1 MIAAHPDVLALIA
14 AGRAAGSLP
23 FEAMA
28 PEQARQAYAARRS
41 LVQEPPDE
49 VAELRDITIN
59 GPGGPLPLRLY
70 RGAGT
75 DMDAALPCLIYLH
88 GGGWVLGNL
97 DSHDGICCRL
107 ANEAQC
113 CVVAVEY
120 RLAPEHRFPA
130 AVEDS
135 SPPLKYASQQATML
149 RIDPWRIAVGG
160 DSAGGN
166 LAAVLSLMAR
176 DGQLPQVLHQVLL
189 YPAVDLSVEGESYK
203 ATTDGMTITPETMRY
218 FIDHYTPDPASR
230 EDWRS
235 SPLKSSSLAGAPAA
249 LVMTCGHD
257 PLREEGRAY
266 ARRLE
271 QEGVPVTT
279 LHMSAHTHGMLTLS
293 KVISASAGVL
303 AFIGAHLRD
312 VFDAAH
318 QNVRG
323 VDQA

>member
-1 MIAAHPDVLALIA
+1 MIAPHPDVLALIA

-28 PEQARQAYAARRS
+28 PEQARQAYAARRP
-41 LVQEPPDE
+41 LVQEPPDQ
-49 VAELRDITIN
+49 VAELRNITID

-75 DMDAALPCLIYLH
+75 DPDAILPCLIYLH

-113 CVVAVEY
+113 CVVAVDY

-130 AVEDS
+130 AVEDCAAA
-135 SPPLKYASQQATML
+135 LNYISQQAKTL
-149 RIDPWRIAVGG
+149 RIDPSRIAVGG

-176 DGQLPQVLHQVLL
+176 DGQLPQVLHQILL

-203 ATTDGMTITPETMRY
+203 ATTAGMTITPATMRY
-218 FIDHYTPDPASR
+218 FIDHYAPDPASR

-235 SPLKSSSLAGAPAA
+235 SPLRSSSLAGAPSA

-312 VFDAAH
+312 VFNVAH